1 MPVTSSY
8 RFSPFHPTKT
18 LSILMAGLGWVSGLT
33 GAALEDDFTSLSLE
47 ELGSIQ
53 VTSVSK
59 RSESLNRV
67 PAAISVVK
75 ADEIIRSG
83 ANNFPE
89 ALRLATGTDVNRVD
103 AHQWAVT
110 VRGFNDTFAQKLL
123 VLMDGRS
130 LYTPLFSGTF
140 WQIHDALL
148 EDLEQIEVVRGPG
161 GTVWGANAVN
171 GVISIV
177 SKSARDTQGS
187 LITGIFRSDLV
198 SGGLR
203 YGDTAGENV
212 YYRVYVKY
220 DDHDASRRKGG
231 GEAWDAGFKK
241 QAGFRMDWAP
251 TSSNEFTLQGDH
263 ADLRHHAVTP
273 QVVFPAYQAPAPAT
287 GYAYTMKGAIEQGG
301 TNLLGRWTHRAENG
315 GELSLQSYF
324 DHSELRHPL
333 MTDNRKTYDFDLRHR
348 MSLGHQHELVY
359 GGGYRDSRSDLR
371 GSVVADIPHQIYVD
385 RIYNL
390 FLQDQITLLPDHLRL
405 TLGAKV
411 EHFDSIGTAWE
422 PGTRLAWTPNDR
434 QTIWASVARAVRTP
448 SVYERR
454 GRFNIGAAGAE
465 PPTRPAPVLL
475 SVLGNPDL
483 KSEKLLAYE
492 LGYRVHAFQRFN
504 VDLALFVNDYDDLRT
519 STERQNVAT
528 LPNYVGVESQF
539 ISAGRGK
546 TYGGEMSVTFQALER
561 WRVQALYSII
571 RADLKGPITPLT
583 GKPQPPKMSAPDSQF
598 SLRVSGE
605 MTSQLF
611 LDAGLR
617 YVGEISSAG
626 EVLTQLLGTR
636 NVLPSNLTFDACL
649 TWRASANVDVSIGAR
664 DIGKTHREY
673 VPTFTTT
680 EHTEVRTS
688 YFVRTTLKF
697 R

>member
-1 MPVTSSY
+1 MHVTPLPSFLPTT
-8 RFSPFHPTKT
+8 RTKT
-18 LSILMAGLGWVSGLT
+18 LSLLVAGLGWVSGLT
-33 GAALEDDFTSLSLE
+33 GATLEDDFTSLSLE
-47 ELGSIQ
+47 ELGLIQ

-59 RSESLNRV
+59 RSESLNLV
-67 PAAISVVK
+67 PAAVSVIK
-75 ADEIIRSG
+75 ADEITRSG

-171 GVISIV
+171 GVISIA
-177 SKSARDTQGS
+177 SKPAHATQGS
-187 LITGIFRSDLV
+187 LLTGTYRSDV
-198 SGGLR
+198 TSAALR
-203 YGDTAGENV
+203 YGGKASETLH
-212 YYRVYVKY
+212 YRIYAKY
-220 DDHDASRRKGG
+220 DDHDSSRRKGG
-231 GEAWDAGFKK
+231 GEAWDSGHKK
-241 QAGFRMDWAP
+241 QAGFRTDWRP
-251 TSSNEFTLQGDH
+251 TSSDEFTLQGDR
-263 ADLRHHAVTP
+263 AELRHHAVTP
-273 QVVFPAYQAPAPAT
+273 QVVFPAYQVPAPAT
-287 GYAYTMKGAIEQGG
+287 GYAYTVKGAIEQKDS
-301 TNLLGRWTHRAENG
+301 NLLGRWTHRAQNG
-315 GELSLQSYF
+315 SELSLQSYF
-324 DHSELRHPL
+324 DHSELLHPL

-348 MSLGHQHELVY
+348 ITLGHAHELVY
-359 GGGYRDSRSDLR
+359 GGGYRNSRSDLQ

-390 FLQDQITLLPDHLRL
+390 FVQDQLTLLPDRLRL
-405 TLGAKV
+405 TLGAKM
-411 EHFDSIGTAWE
+411 EEFNSIGTAWE
-422 PGTRLAWTPNDR
+422 PGMRLAWTPHER
-434 QTIWASVARAVRTP
+434 QTIWASVARALRTP
-448 SVYERR
+448 SVYERM

-465 PPTRPAPVLL
+465 PPSRPAPVLL
-475 SVLGNPDL
+475 SVLGNPEL

-519 STERQNVAT
+519 STERQNLAT
-528 LPNYVGVESQF
+528 LPHYVGVESQF
-539 ISAGRGK
+539 ISAGWGK
-546 TYGGEMSVTFQALER
+546 TYGGEVSVTFQALER
-561 WRVQALYSII
+561 WRVHALYSII
-571 RADLKGPITPLT
+571 RADLEGPVTPLT
-583 GKPQPPKMSAPDSQF
+583 GKTQPPKMSAPDSQF
-598 SLRVSGE
+598 NLRISGE

-636 NVLPSNLTFDACL
+636 NSLPSHLTFDACL

-664 DIGKTHREY
+664 DIGRTHREY

-688 YFVRTTLKF
+688 YFIRTTLKF
-697 R
+697 Q